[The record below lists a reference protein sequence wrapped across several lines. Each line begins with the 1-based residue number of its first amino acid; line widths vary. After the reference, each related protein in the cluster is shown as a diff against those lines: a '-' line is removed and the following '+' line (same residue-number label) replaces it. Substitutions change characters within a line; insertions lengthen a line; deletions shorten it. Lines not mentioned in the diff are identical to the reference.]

1 MKKVFADT
9 QYWIAIV
16 KPGDSLAATATA
28 ARSLIGEVFIVTTD
42 EVLTEFLSA
51 LSRGEQ
57 MRKQAAK
64 MVRAILENPNVRV
77 IPQTRDSFLKG
88 LIFYENRSDK
98 EYSLT
103 DCISMNVMK
112 AESLI
117 EVLTND
123 HHFEQEGFSIL
134 IKN

>member
-1 MKKVFADT
+1 M
-9 QYWIAIV
+9 
-16 KPGDSLAATATA
+16 
-28 ARSLIGEVFIVTTD
+28 
-42 EVLTEFLSA
+42 
-51 LSRGEQ
+51 
-57 MRKQAAK
+57 
-64 MVRAILENPNVRV
+64 RV
-77 IPQTRDSFLKG
+77 IPQTSDSFLKG

-123 HHFEQEGFSIL
+123 HHFDQEGFSIL
-134 IKN
+134 IKD